1 MSVYPI
7 YDRLEWKRHDIPYE
21 NQKAVL
27 GRMGERDIVN
37 EVSLKEC
44 KMVYLFFIAAI
55 KNYHKLSGLN
65 QHIFIIS

>member
-1 MSVYPI
+1 M
-7 YDRLEWKRHDIPYE
+7 E
-21 NQKAVL
+21 
-27 GRMGERDIVN
+27 ERDIVN